1 MSTSRGTKTHG
12 YTLTDADGNAIQAPE
27 KRADLWP
34 IIAAARIGSATHL
47 TQWSVGLDGRIHYRP
62 RPTEETDMPTPST
75 SEQIALIFDALN
87 DYEHARATKAQ
98 AFDRIRAV
106 LDEEARRVAPRRAA

>member
-1 MSTSRGTKTHG
+1 
-12 YTLTDADGNAIQAPE
+12 
-27 KRADLWP
+27 
-34 IIAAARIGSATHL
+34 
-47 TQWSVGLDGRIHYRP
+47 
-62 RPTEETDMPTPST
+62 MPTPST